1 LTDKVYLLT
10 AKVYALTDKVY
21 LLTANIYALTDKV
34 YLLIANVYAL
44 TDKSSLGEL
53 KGLEEGQEYQSQLFY
68 FDSA

>member
-1 LTDKVYLLT
+1 
-10 AKVYALTDKVY
+10 
-21 LLTANIYALTDKV
+21 LTANI
-34 YLLIANVYAL
+34 YAL